1 MASGC
6 YHVTRIFA
14 FLLNSLTDHYRKYS
28 FFYYYFFFPL
38 PLLFLFYFHFFFV
51 IHFAFFSLTMIS
63 TSI

>member
-28 FFYYYFFFPL
+28 FFYYYYFFSFTFAFS
-38 PLLFLFYFHFFFV
+38 FLFSFFFV